1 MRSTPIAFYRCPN
14 GFAGRRRPARPT
26 SPASH
31 TSPPATVAR
40 SEPGRPREIAT
51 ETWWIYEMPSAQAAF
66 DAVLAVGR
74 RYRPEEITGLA
85 VVSREG
91 PDDCDHLFICATS
104 KMPPN
109 DRIDSVAEFL
119 KGFGLRGRITL
130 YDLNG
135 PGIHFLAS
143 GPTKVILGLL
153 LRYYPGEIELR
164 WPEAGPRLYRAG

>member
-1 MRSTPIAFYRCPN
+1 M
-14 GFAGRRRPARPT
+14 
-26 SPASH
+26 
-31 TSPPATVAR
+31 
-40 SEPGRPREIAT
+40 EP
-51 ETWWIYEMPSAQAAF
+51 WWIYEVPNAQVAF

-74 RYRPEEITGLA
+74 RYGPEEITGLA

-104 KMPPN
+104 KTPPN

-119 KGFGLRGRITL
+119 EGYGRRGRIVL

-143 GPTKVILGLL
+143 GPTDVILGLL
-153 LRYYPGEIELR
+153 LRHYPGEIEIH
-164 WPEAGPRLYRAG
+164 WPEGTPRMYWAG